1 MYAVT
6 FEEKGGNRKLEIVE
20 NTGLWTMG
28 VFAAKDFARCERA
41 YKKIE
46 TFVAAKSKTRIN
58 SPEFQD
64 ALKNFSMM
72 EIKEL
77 FPYLYVDC
85 HEEIYSSDGKKCLPD
100 QLIEGE
106 DYVVCDK
113 YSHEW
118 FWLKGV
124 TYGGVVVNSDVV
136 LYADQSIN
144 LGVEE
149 ADEPYFLL

>member
-1 MYAVT
+1 MYYAVR
-6 FEEKGGNRKLEIVE
+6 FEEDERELKIVLSS
-20 NTGLWTMG
+20 NDWATG
-28 VFAAKDFARCERA
+28 VFAAKDFDRCEMA
-41 YKKIE
+41 CKKIE
-46 TFVAAKSKTRIN
+46 TFVAARTKTRIN
-58 SPEFQD
+58 SLEFKE
-64 ALKNFSMM
+64 ALNNFSRK

-85 HEEIYSSDGKKCLPD
+85 HKEIYSSDGKKCLPD

-106 DYVVCDK
+106 DYVVRDK

-124 TYGGVVVNSDVV
+124 TYGGIVVNSDAV

-144 LGVEE
+144 LGSEE
-149 ADEPYFLL
+149 SDEPDFLF